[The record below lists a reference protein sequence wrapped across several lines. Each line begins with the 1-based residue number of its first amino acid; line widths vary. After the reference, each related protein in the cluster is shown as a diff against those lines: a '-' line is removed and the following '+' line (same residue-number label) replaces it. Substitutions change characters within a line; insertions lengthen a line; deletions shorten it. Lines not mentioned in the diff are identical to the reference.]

1 MKMLIVLFLSLSSL
15 TFSYT
20 ETAPQVPKIAATKAS
35 STITPKEALNKLMEG
50 NIRYT
55 EDHPLHA
62 DSGKERREAT
72 KSSQTP
78 FAVILGCSDS
88 RVAPEILFDQGVGD
102 LFVIRVAGN
111 VAGSAELDSIAYA
124 IKNLG
129 SSVVMVLGHKN
140 CGAIKATMDGQLTE
154 ADALGALIKPA
165 LKNCSE
171 LKNCIEANIEH
182 VVQQITK
189 STLIGPHIANGEISI
204 VGAYYD
210 LGTGKVKLLN

>member
-1 MKMLIVLFLSLSSL
+1 MKILIALCLSLSSL
-15 TFSYT
+15 AFSDIKT
-20 ETAPQVPKIAATKAS
+20 PQEAKKTTATKAPS
-35 STITPKEALNKLMEG
+35 ATTPKEALAKLMDG
-50 NIRYT
+50 NTRYT

-111 VAGSAELDSIAYA
+111 VAGGTELDSMAYA

-129 SSVVMVLGHKN
+129 SSIIMVLGHKN

-154 ADALGALIKPA
+154 ADPLGALIKPA

-171 LKNCIEANIEH
+171 LKKCIEANVEY
-182 VVQQITK
+182 VVDQITK
-189 STLIGPHIANGEISI
+189 SALIGPHVTKGEVSV

-210 LGTGKVKLLN
+210 LGTGKVRLLN